1 VAVTADDKPSIV
13 FAHGLWADGS
23 CFSKVIG
30 ELQAEGYEAISC
42 QYGLEGLESDVATT
56 IRALGRVTSPSLL
69 VGHSYGGSVIT
80 VAGADDRVAGLVY
93 LAALAPDVGETSH
106 APRSTFPSARVL
118 SAVEVADGR
127 MWMFPDGLECYAG
140 DLSAQDKAVLWA
152 TQVAPAADLL
162 DSEVR
167 AAAWR
172 ARPTW
177 YLVAMQDGAVQPDL
191 QRFFATRMGATTYE
205 TDSSHMVMLSHP
217 DVVVELIRE
226 AAGTLQGAPVVAASH
241 AEGRHPGGGEH
252 HR

>member
-1 VAVTADDKPSIV
+1 
-13 FAHGLWADGS
+13 
-23 CFSKVIG
+23 
-30 ELQAEGYEAISC
+30 
-42 QYGLEGLESDVATT
+42 
-56 IRALGRVTSPSLL
+56 
-69 VGHSYGGSVIT
+69 
-80 VAGADDRVAGLVY
+80 
-93 LAALAPDVGETSH
+93 
-106 APRSTFPSARVL
+106 
-118 SAVEVADGR
+118 

-226 AAGTLQGAPVVAASH
+226 AAGTLQGAPVVAASY